1 MKNNITNNNTNTTNN
16 SKEANTMNN
25 TTKSI
30 IDVTVNGMSASE
42 TIENVKSRLETVEKS
57 AFNIALLCAYGTGV
71 TIPAYTDNKGNEH
84 GEATCE
90 KHIKQSDYIKLVGR
104 SKATISR
111 WLTAMKLI
119 IENGYFTDFASG
131 VYPFSYDKIIDIL
144 NNEEVFVGYVFADL
158 MNLSA
163 STLETMIK
171 EYKPSTEETT
181 EEVAG
186 ESEETTEE
194 ATTND
199 TEEEA
204 TEEEEETT
212 TLTYNG
218 KDYIV
223 NKEAFEKWLAENGT
237 LA

>member
-1 MKNNITNNNTNTTNN
+1 MKTTTNNNTTTNN
-16 SKEANTMNN
+16 KEEKIMTN

-30 IDVTVNGMSASE
+30 INVTVNGMSASE
-42 TIENVKSRLETVEKS
+42 TIDNVKSRLETVEKS

-71 TIPAYTDNKGNEH
+71 TIPSYTDNKGNEH

-90 KHIKQSDYIKLVGR
+90 KPIKQNDYIKLVGR
-104 SKATISR
+104 SKATLSR
-111 WLTAMKLI
+111 WIKAITLV

-144 NNEEVFVGYVFADL
+144 SNEEVFGGYVFADL

-163 STLETMIK
+163 STLETMVK
-171 EYKPSTEETT
+171 EYNKPK
-181 EEVAG
+181 
-186 ESEETTEE
+186 
-194 ATTND
+194 
-199 TEEEA
+199 EEEEEE
-204 TEEEEETT
+204 EEEEETT
-212 TLTYNG
+212 TEEQTESTEKEEEQTEEETATLTYNG

-223 NKEAFEKWLAENGT
+223 NKEAFEKWLAENGK